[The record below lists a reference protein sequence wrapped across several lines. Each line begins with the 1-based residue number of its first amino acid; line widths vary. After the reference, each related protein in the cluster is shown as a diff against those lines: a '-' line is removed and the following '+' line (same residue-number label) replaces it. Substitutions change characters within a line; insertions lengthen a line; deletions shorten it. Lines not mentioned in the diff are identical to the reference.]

1 MFFDDV
7 SEIKDIAKKCGTA
20 VFVVPRDVL
29 ISIPQALVVEP
40 DGKTV
45 VTIEQVRELT
55 IHLKVKQ
62 FDDLFVV
69 IRPADALQPEAANA
83 LLKNLEEP
91 TEKIHFVLITDSPSL
106 LLPTIL
112 SRAAIYILREKI
124 VTHNDIDASEQVKNL
139 AKRLLVARGSDLVTV
154 AEEITRK
161 KDGSR
166 RYALEVIG
174 VAIEMLYKTYFITE
188 KKIFLEKLP
197 KFLAAYDAISRNG
210 NAKLQIVANLC

>member
-124 VTHNDIDASEQVKNL
+124 VTHNDITASEQVKNL

>member
-29 ISIPQALVVEP
+29 ISIPQALVVQP

-124 VTHNDIDASEQVKNL
+124 VAHNDINANEQAKNL

>member
-124 VTHNDIDASEQVKNL
+124 VTHNDINASEQVKNL

-197 KFLAAYDAISRNG
+197 KFLAAYDDISRNG

>member
-124 VTHNDIDASEQVKNL
+124 VTHNDINASEQVKNL